1 MSKNVYAVLETF
13 YAFKRQKYIIYTTTA
28 IFLIS
33 FLLSFYMIKY
43 NLMGL
48 EEFGTTIFQSL
59 APQFEQFNNMGF
71 IDLTIAIIINNLFV
85 IFLNLILTIFSLI
98 ILIFNAFLL
107 AYVASI
113 SDLPTFL
120 LLVIPHGIFEI
131 PGFILSS
138 SAGIIAFMGL
148 IKWIKDSKF
157 HKIYLQDALRIFV
170 VSVILILIAG
180 VIEGTLTFSIAKSLI

>member
-1 MSKNVYAVLETF
+1 MSKKVYAVLETF
-13 YAFKRQKYIIYTTTA
+13 YAFKRQKYIIYATTA

-33 FLLSFYMIKY
+33 FILSYYMIRY
-43 NLMGL
+43 NIMGF
-48 EEFGTTIFQSL
+48 EDFGNTIFQSL
-59 APQFEQFNNMGF
+59 APQFEQFRNMGF

-85 IFLNLILTIFSLI
+85 IFLNLVLTIFSLI
-98 ILIFNAFLL
+98 ILVFNSFVL

-120 LLVIPHGIFEI
+120 LLVVPHGIFEI

-138 SAGIIAFMGL
+138 SAGIIVFIGIL
-148 IKWIKDSKF
+148 RWIKDSKF

-170 VSVILILIAG
+170 VSVILIIVAG
-180 VIEGTLTFSIAKSLI
+180 IIEGTVTFSIAKSIV